1 MRSCASAGMAA
12 AAARSS
18 AELNEPRRMLP
29 EMPMREIMPADRDPR
44 GDYATVCTSFTVNQ
58 PERVA
63 SAGNTRSD
71 VEISTEANRAEPVA
85 AQSPWADD
93 HNFIAPA
100 Q

>member
-1 MRSCASAGMAA
+1 MKRLIAA
-12 AAARSS
+12 VSFAVLATPVLADNKPYEQLDVDRV
-18 AELNEPRRMLP
+18 LP
-29 EMPMREIMPADRDPR
+29 
-44 GDYATVCTSFTVNQ
+44 TFTVNQ

-85 AQSPWADD
+85 AESPWADD